1 MNHQLAL
8 AGGRG
13 DASEAV
19 VPTIRTSPNIDYH
32 GFVKEEIKREL
43 LGTCRSVIFN
53 GRNEDFELVPIK
65 ANAGGKACLVRGEK
79 FPALLIKDG
88 ENGLIHHG
96 SREGI
101 QGTIKCFEAD
111 GVNTA
116 GQKHVNF
123 GALLDRTSLKE
134 THSRRTVLAK
144 YSVRQ
149 YEHDPTRSVD
159 QYRTDAFTEPLRTV
173 ITDHYREFSLTG
185 D

>member
-1 MNHQLAL
+1 MEAFTSMNHQFAL

-43 LGTCRSVIFN
+43 LGTCRSIFN
-53 GRNEDFELVPIK
+53 GRNEDFELVPIE
-65 ANAGGKACLVRGEK
+65 ANASGKACLVCGER

-96 SREGI
+96 STEGM
-101 QGTIKCFEAD
+101 QGTVKCFEAD
-111 GVNTA
+111 GI
-116 GQKHVNF
+116 K
-123 GALLDRTSLKE
+123 
-134 THSRRTVLAK
+134 
-144 YSVRQ
+144 
-149 YEHDPTRSVD
+149 HDPTRSVD
-159 QYRTDAFTEPLRTV
+159 QYRTDAFTEGLRTV